1 MEKSFNERLAAGA
14 VFRGNTDTKPGERI
28 EPHFGAHDETTNRIH
43 FNPTFLDAAVSGS
56 EDARRELA
64 NTALHEGAHAIGKDH
79 TDPVGVYYAE

>member
-1 MEKSFNERLAAGA
+1 
-14 VFRGNTDTKPGERI
+14 
-28 EPHFGAHDETTNRIH
+28 
-43 FNPTFLDAAVSGS
+43 LDAAVSGS